1 MGGELHSAEVSELF
15 DWHISLAAVVV
26 LVAALALACGSP
38 APAPAPGPASVSVSA
53 GDPGLTAPA
62 PATAMPAA
70 LAATTG
76 SGGSGSG
83 DGAGGGQTAAAS
95 GSTAASTSGSAS
107 GSASA
112 SGGAGA
118 AAASG
123 SASGG
128 AGAAASGSASGG
140 AGAAA
145 SGSASGSVSGGSG
158 AASGSAS
165 GGVGGVGAGLP
176 GLDNPHRLGGLPAE
190 GGYGDYA
197 VGTATS
203 FAVDNRQRFDPWN
216 TAYASAGY
224 REVLRRIEA
233 SGQRRT
239 VVFQLWYPAVADVD
253 AGRIDG
259 LRSPYPALGA
269 SRRADQLDFFF
280 RDEAMLAASGGGYGV
295 NAGFTY
301 TEGGR
306 LLAAADATTQA
317 AVTADINRRT
327 LAVLQNAW
335 LDAAP
340 AAGKFPVIVIA
351 HGLGGNH
358 AMWRSYAEFL
368 TSHGYIVAAPTF
380 ISDGSLPQVFHDP
393 ASPFANSVSPAEVR
407 ETYAALNG
415 EFKVVPGFF
424 ALMFGVDPAG
434 GFEAL
439 ANFDPA
445 TAAAVPGGVER
456 ATTMMRNLFRQRVS
470 DVGLVAHTVGLLGAE
485 PGECR
490 AALTAM
496 GAVTAASELCG
507 RLAGRVDAER
517 VGLSGHSLGSMT
529 AQLGANHLPGVR
541 AALGI
546 NNAPPFTWTPE
557 EMFGSGVTEDG
568 LPVGSRAPVLNM
580 IGDEDDFVQ
589 SVFVGIFQNMLA
601 AAGGDPKAAFPLE
614 PERATPER
622 MENPQPVALSA
633 YRRATGDR
641 VFLIVRDTDHGTL
654 VDDIGRD
661 FPWPAYQRGEL
672 PFGQSPV
679 RVRKATGEAA
689 YGPPGSGEQEA
700 YYQMNW
706 AEAPEVGEVY
716 LPHLVRD
723 WYARNWFDWYLKDD
737 AAARQRL
744 QEEDPFGSLTFA
756 LREVE

>member
-38 APAPAPGPASVSVSA
+38 APGPASVSVSA

-62 PATAMPAA
+62 PATVVPAA

-83 DGAGGGQTAAAS
+83 DGAGGGQ
-95 GSTAASTSGSAS
+95 
-107 GSASA
+107 
-112 SGGAGA
+112 A

-123 SASGG
+123 SASG
-128 AGAAASGSASGG
+128 STTGSASGEA
-140 AGAAA
+140 AG
-145 SGSASGSVSGGSG
+145 SESGGS
-158 AASGSAS
+158 
-165 GGVGGVGAGLP
+165 GGVGAGLP
-176 GLDNPHRLGGLPAE
+176 ALDNPHRLGGLPAE

-203 FAVDNRQRFDPWN
+203 FAVDKRQRFDPWN

-259 LRSPYPALGA
+259 VRSPYPALGG

-301 TEGGR
+301 TEDGG
-306 LLAAADATTQA
+306 LLAAADAATQA

-327 LAVLQNAW
+327 LAVPQNAW

-340 AAGKFPVIVIA
+340 AEGKFPVIVIA

-393 ASPFANSVSPAEVR
+393 ASPFANSVSAAEVR

-415 EFKVVPGFF
+415 EF
-424 ALMFGVDPAG
+424 
-434 GFEAL
+434 
-439 ANFDPA
+439 
-445 TAAAVPGGVER
+445 
-456 ATTMMRNLFRQRVS
+456 
-470 DVGLVAHTVGLLGAE
+470 
-485 PGECR
+485 
-490 AALTAM
+490 
-496 GAVTAASELCG
+496 
-507 RLAGRVDAER
+507 
-517 VGLSGHSLGSMT
+517 
-529 AQLGANHLPGVR
+529 
-541 AALGI
+541 
-546 NNAPPFTWTPE
+546 
-557 EMFGSGVTEDG
+557 
-568 LPVGSRAPVLNM
+568 
-580 IGDEDDFVQ
+580 
-589 SVFVGIFQNMLA
+589 
-601 AAGGDPKAAFPLE
+601 
-614 PERATPER
+614 
-622 MENPQPVALSA
+622 
-633 YRRATGDR
+633 
-641 VFLIVRDTDHGTL
+641 
-654 VDDIGRD
+654 
-661 FPWPAYQRGEL
+661 
-672 PFGQSPV
+672 
-679 RVRKATGEAA
+679 
-689 YGPPGSGEQEA
+689 
-700 YYQMNW
+700 
-706 AEAPEVGEVY
+706 
-716 LPHLVRD
+716 
-723 WYARNWFDWYLKDD
+723 
-737 AAARQRL
+737 
-744 QEEDPFGSLTFA
+744 
-756 LREVE
+756 

>member
-1 MGGELHSAEVSELF
+1 M
-15 DWHISLAAVVV
+15 
-26 LVAALALACGSP
+26 
-38 APAPAPGPASVSVSA
+38 
-53 GDPGLTAPA
+53 
-62 PATAMPAA
+62 
-70 LAATTG
+70 
-76 SGGSGSG
+76 
-83 DGAGGGQTAAAS
+83 
-95 GSTAASTSGSAS
+95 
-107 GSASA
+107 
-112 SGGAGA
+112 
-118 AAASG
+118 
-123 SASGG
+123 
-128 AGAAASGSASGG
+128 
-140 AGAAA
+140 
-145 SGSASGSVSGGSG
+145 
-158 AASGSAS
+158 
-165 GGVGGVGAGLP
+165 GAGLP

-259 LRSPYPALGA
+259 VRSPYPALGA

-301 TEGGR
+301 TEDGG
-306 LLAAADATTQA
+306 LLAAADAATQA

-393 ASPFANSVSPAEVR
+393 ASPFANSVSAAEVR

-496 GAVTAASELCG
+496 GAVTAAGELCG

-700 YYQMNW
+700 YYQLNW

-716 LPHLVRD
+716 LPHLIRD
-723 WYARNWFDWYLKDD
+723 WYARNWFDWYLKGD

-744 QEEDPFGSLTFA
+744 QEEDPFGSLTYA